1 VVAAVDDELL
11 ANVRARGDEL
21 AAGLAQLPGVEGVR
35 GGGLLVGV
43 ETTAPAADVVAAARD
58 EGLLVLTAGE
68 NVVRLAPPLTVDA
81 DDVAAALA
89 VLARVVTL
97 PR

>member
-1 VVAAVDDELL
+1 MT
-11 ANVRARGDEL
+11 NVRGR
-21 AAGLAQLPGVEGVR
+21 
-35 GGGLLVGV
+35 GLLVGF
-43 ETTAPAADVVAAARD
+43 ETAAPAVDVVEAARR

-68 NVVRLAPPLTVDA
+68 RVVRLAPPLTVSE

-97 PR
+97 WP